1 MQSLRVGIAKSYRK
15 IHFQHNIRQS
25 EVGVGFNYID
35 APQNVFFREA
45 VGELRFIFNRLL
57 ENVFELQL
65 ARFLV
70 IYDEPQKS

>member
-1 MQSLRVGIAKSYRK
+1 M
-15 IHFQHNIRQS
+15 
-25 EVGVGFNYID
+25 GFNYID